1 MSNIRISILIPIV
14 VVFLLFPFTGGD
26 RIHAEMGSRL
36 LVFNKLGDL
45 LKGDTWESITQE
57 ELGRY
62 FFIYPE
68 RYNVLGIGTT
78 NRPHRMGEILVRG
91 SITQPLFSWINP
103 EYPYR
108 IRPVHEGEY
117 PWIQLALY
125 DPEKRRNWV
134 LDDTEDIHKE
144 LIARLRRAG
153 IRLCAL
159 SIEAVARKVE
169 YSLTV
174 RIPEMDLDP
183 ACRLEKEKY
192 SKAYRDDSRSR
203 WLFTGIFADDEL
215 TVECGMPPGQPLL
228 LVGYNRDTD
237 RGGLV
242 KYAEVDS
249 ARAQYNVIDSL
260 QVLQSDLKVSD
271 IRVTE
276 KRIFAHIRNEGDLTA
291 EHVKVRL
298 LFVESRRGIEVVLPG
313 IRPKEEQAVR
323 FHERGF
329 PSSKTL
335 QVLVDPE
342 NRILEADET
351 NNSFVLKRPLMGW

>member
-1 MSNIRISILIPIV
+1 MSNIRKSILIPILTAI
-14 VVFLLFPFTGGD
+14 LLLPVTGGD
-26 RIHAEMGSRL
+26 RAHAEMGSRL

-78 NRPHRMGEILVRG
+78 NQPYRMGEILVRG
-91 SITQPLFSWINP
+91 PITQPLFSWINP

-108 IRPVHEGEY
+108 IRPAHEGEY

-134 LDDTEDIHKE
+134 LEDTKNLHEE

-153 IRLCAL
+153 ISLCAL

-183 ACRLEKEKY
+183 ECRLEKEKY

-203 WLFTGIFADDEL
+203 WLFTGIFADDEF
-215 TVECGMPPGQPLL
+215 TAKCGMPPGQPLL

-242 KYAEVDS
+242 KSATLDS
-249 ARAQYNVIDSL
+249 ARVQYNEIESL
-260 QVLQSDLKVSD
+260 QVFESDLKVSD

-276 KRIFAHIRNEGDLTA
+276 KRIFVHIRNDGDLTA

-313 IRPKEEQAVR
+313 IRPKEEQTVR
-323 FHERGF
+323 FHEWGF
-329 PSSKTL
+329 PAAKTL
-335 QVLVDPE
+335 RVVVDPE
-342 NRILEADET
+342 NRILESDET
-351 NNSFVLKRPLMGW
+351 NNDFVLKRPLLGW